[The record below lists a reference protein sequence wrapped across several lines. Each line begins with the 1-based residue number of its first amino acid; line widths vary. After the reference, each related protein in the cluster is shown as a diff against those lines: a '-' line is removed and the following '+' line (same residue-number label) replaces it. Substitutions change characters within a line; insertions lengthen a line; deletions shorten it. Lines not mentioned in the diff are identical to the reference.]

1 MTNLPSRRTLVA
13 GAAAIAAATAA
24 SAIAKP
30 AKGKGDKMPMD
41 HGGMDHGQ
49 MADMPG
55 MDHMAHGGHF
65 ELTREEKR
73 VVTALAQCQ
82 VAGEACLSHCIESLA
97 AGDTSMAACARSVR
111 AMLAVCKAAQVLV
124 ETHSAF
130 AGQQISLCRDACSA
144 CETECQPH
152 KDHHETCRDCASAC
166 HDAMD
171 AIDRLLG

>member
-1 MTNLPSRRTLVA
+1 MNHKPSRRSLVA
-13 GAAAIAAATAA
+13 GAAVLAATAAA

-30 AKGKGDKMPMD
+30 AKGKMPMD
-41 HGGMDHGQ
+41 HGNMDHGQ
-49 MADMPG
+49 MANMPG

-65 ELTREEKR
+65 ELTRDEKR
-73 VVTALAQCQ
+73 VVSALADCQ

-97 AGDTSMAACARSVR
+97 TGDTSLAACARSVR
-111 AMLAVCKAAQVLV
+111 TMLAVCKAAQVLV

-130 AGQQISLCRDACSA
+130 AGQQLSLCRDACSA
-144 CETECQPH
+144 CETECAPH

-166 HDAMD
+166 HDVMD

>member
-1 MTNLPSRRTLVA
+1 MSNFPSRRSLVA
-13 GAAAIAAATAA
+13 GAAAIAAVTAA
-24 SAIAKP
+24 NAIAKP
-30 AKGKGDKMPMD
+30 GKGKTPMD

-49 MADMPG
+49 MGEMPG

-65 ELTREEKR
+65 ELTRDETR
-73 VVTALAQCQ
+73 VVTALAECQ
-82 VAGEACLSHCIESLA
+82 VAGEVCLSHCIESLA

-124 ETHSAF
+124 ETHSAL
-130 AGQQISLCRDACSA
+130 AGQQLSLCRDACSA
-144 CETECQPH
+144 CETECAPH
-152 KDHHETCRDCASAC
+152 KAHHDTCRDCASAC